1 VYVLG
6 NMRKRKME
14 ETTKDPF
21 LVIMKKMKILI
32 ERRRIRNINSIIAK
46 MTSNMAITK
55 IESMT
60 ENYPEFLVAN
70 LNYAGHQI

>member
-1 VYVLG
+1 
-6 NMRKRKME
+6 
-14 ETTKDPF
+14 
-21 LVIMKKMKILI
+21 
-32 ERRRIRNINSIIAK
+32 

-60 ENYPEFLVAN
+60 ENYPEFLVTN